1 MYIDSHAHLEMPQFD
16 KDRKKVIERAKSAG
30 IDLIITIG
38 VKEEETRK
46 AIELSESY
54 EFIYATAGMHPHEAK
69 DFNNNTY
76 TELKELSN
84 HPKVVAIGEIGL
96 DFYRNLSPHKVQEQV
111 FRNMISLGMEEKL
124 PLIIHSR
131 GAHNITL
138 NILNEE
144 KAWENGGIFH
154 CFSGDINLAK
164 ELIDKG
170 FLISIPGTVTY
181 KRAETLINVVEFI
194 PLEFLA
200 IETDAPFLSPIPF
213 RGKRN
218 EPAYVTYTARKIAEI
233 KGITKE
239 EVGRVTSKNV
249 KELFN
254 IKSW

>member
-1 MYIDSHAHLEMPQFD
+1 MPQFD
-16 KDRKKVIERAKSAG
+16 KDRKEVIERAKSAG

-69 DFNNNTY
+69 DFNNRSY
-76 TELKELSN
+76 TELKKLSN
-84 HPKVVAIGEIGL
+84 HSKVVAIGEIGL

-111 FRNMISLGMEEKL
+111 FRNMISLGREEKL

-181 KRAETLINVVEFI
+181 KRAETLIKVVGFV

-254 IKSW
+254 IKS